1 MNKTLQRNETRE
13 HLLQTG
19 EQLCVQRGFT
29 GMGLSEL
36 LTLAAV
42 PKGSFYYYFRSKEAF
57 GVALLERY
65 FARFLRE
72 VELQLNQT
80 DGTPRERL
88 LNHFRAAEQ
97 LFLQQGHIVGC
108 LGVKLS
114 AEVCDLSEPMRDA
127 LQQGAA
133 KITALY
139 ARTLVAAEQQ
149 ETLRLP
155 QPPAQMAELLS
166 LLWLGASL
174 QSKISREVQP
184 LRLALN
190 TIEQWLKHH

>member
-1 MNKTLQRNETRE
+1 MNKMLQRNATRE

-19 EQLCVQRGFT
+19 EQLCLQRGFT

-36 LTLAAV
+36 LTQAAV

-57 GVALLERY
+57 GVALLEHY
-65 FARFLRE
+65 FARYLQD
-72 VELQLNQT
+72 VTLQLNQT
-80 DGTPRERL
+80 EGTPTERL
-88 LNHFRAAEQ
+88 LNHFRAAVE
-97 LFLQQGHIVGC
+97 LFVQQGHIVGC
-108 LGVKLS
+108 LGVKVS
-114 AEVCDLSEPMRDA
+114 AEVCDLSEPMRAA

-139 ARTLVAAEQQ
+139 ARTLTAAAEQ
-149 ETLRLP
+149 ESLHLP

-174 QSKISREVQP
+174 QSKISREAQP
-184 LRLALN
+184 LRLALS
-190 TIEQWLKHH
+190 TLEQWLERR

>member
-19 EQLCVQRGFT
+19 EQLCLQRGFT

-36 LTLAAV
+36 LTQAAV

-65 FARFLRE
+65 FARYLQD

-88 LNHFRAAEQ
+88 LNHFCAAVE
-97 LFLQQGHIVGC
+97 LFVQQGHIVGC
-108 LGVKLS
+108 LGVKVS

-127 LQQGAA
+127 LQQGAG

-139 ARTLVAAEQQ
+139 ARTLIAAEQQ
-149 ETLRLP
+149 ESLSLP

-174 QSKISREVQP
+174 QSKISREAQP
-184 LRLALN
+184 LRLALS
-190 TIEQWLKHH
+190 TIEQWLESH

>member
-1 MNKTLQRNETRE
+1 MNKRLQRNETRE

-19 EQLCVQRGFT
+19 EQLCLQRGFT

-36 LTLAAV
+36 LTQAAV

-65 FARFLRE
+65 FARYLQD

-80 DGTPRERL
+80 CGTPTERL
-88 LNHFRAAEQ
+88 LNHFRAAVE
-97 LFLQQGHIVGC
+97 LFVQQGHIVGC
-108 LGVKLS
+108 LGVKVS
-114 AEVCDLSEPMRDA
+114 AEVCDLSEPMRVA

-139 ARTLVAAEQQ
+139 ARMLVAAAEQ
-149 ETLRLP
+149 EPIKLP

-174 QSKISREVQP
+174 QSKISREAQP
-184 LRLALN
+184 LRLALS
-190 TIEQWLKHH
+190 TIEQWLERR